1 VCVPNKKKRPPA
13 AFFYLPPYFLYLSPH
28 HLITSSR
35 FTRHLMHYYI
45 ITGASRGLGK
55 ALAEELLQRP
65 DTKVVGVSRHAT
77 IQHERYRHQPLD
89 LSDMLAVQNNLLKVF
104 PACPD
109 AASITLINNA
119 GVLGEVKYTGDLPNE
134 HFEFVFDVNVIAP
147 AMLMNTFL
155 AAYQAQTA
163 IARTILNISS
173 GAAQR
178 PVDGWGAYCAS
189 KAALDALSAVAQK
202 EQDLRGSGIRIR
214 SLAPGVLDTAM
225 QEQIR
230 TAEREQFSEAH
241 RFADLKQDGALVAP
255 AEAARQ
261 IVRWLQ
267 QPMQPQEPVVLRLSD
282 LPA

>member
-1 VCVPNKKKRPPA
+1 
-13 AFFYLPPYFLYLSPH
+13 
-28 HLITSSR
+28 
-35 FTRHLMHYYI
+35 MHYYI

-55 ALAEELLQRP
+55 ALAEELLQHP
-65 DTKVVGVSRHAT
+65 DNRVLGVCRHAT

-89 LSDMLAVQNNLLKVF
+89 LSDMLAVQNNLFKVF
-104 PACPD
+104 TPCPG

-119 GVLGEVKYTGDLPNE
+119 GVLGEVKYMGELPNE

-155 AAYQAQTA
+155 ATYQQHTG

-189 KAALDALSAVAQK
+189 KAALDSLSSVAQK

-225 QEQIR
+225 QEHIR
-230 TAEREQFSEAH
+230 AAAHEQFSEAE
-241 RFADLKQDGALVAP
+241 RFAGLHLQGELVNP
-255 AEAARQ
+255 KDAAAT
-261 IVRWLQ
+261 IVHWLQ
-267 QPMQPQEPVVLRLSD
+267 QPARPQEPVVLRISE
-282 LPA
+282 LPQ

>member
-1 VCVPNKKKRPPA
+1 
-13 AFFYLPPYFLYLSPH
+13 
-28 HLITSSR
+28 
-35 FTRHLMHYYI
+35 MHYYI

-55 ALAEELLQRP
+55 ALAEQLLLQP
-65 DTKVVGVSRHAT
+65 DTIVVGVSRHAT

-89 LSDMLAVQNNLLKVF
+89 LSDMLAVQNNLFKVF

-119 GVLGEVKYTGDLPNE
+119 GVLGEVKYMGELPNE

-155 AAYQAQTA
+155 ATYQQHTG
-163 IARTILNISS
+163 IPRTILNISS

-225 QEQIR
+225 QEHIR
-230 TAEREQFSEAH
+230 SADREQFSEAE
-241 RFADLKQDGALVAP
+241 RFVGLKQDGALVSP

-267 QPMQPQEPVVLRLSD
+267 QPAQPQEPVVLRLAD
-282 LPA
+282 LSE